1 MKCRAW
7 PPCSSLKSR
16 RLQAL
21 AERCVALS
29 PGVLDAPTLGTTGH
43 VVVDHNCL
51 AHVLEL
57 GPDGRLIACRGASG
71 NFDRGQR
78 PVLALN
84 EIVITEGRLVVRPP
98 VGAIPFLQE
107 TLIKKPLQGGWV
119 SGEAALLV
127 LPNSVESVEFANHG
141 VRRRELRE
149 RRGRNDGRDRGK
161 SDDPPSV
168 GGRAHQRPPKNIL
181 VKVMMNA
188 RPSATRHSVHLP
200 LSVAFRVQTPAA
212 RSVSSYHRS
221 RALVG
226 KPDHLRR
233 RATRSGTSPPVPKKL
248 EMKPLRPAPTGR
260 GASSCSLLNQ
270 SPAFFTISIFLPG
283 PSRSGIRSAFF
294 VSISTQSS

>member
-43 VVVDHNCL
+43 VVVDHDCL

-107 TLIKKPLQGGWV
+107 TLIKKTASRWLGQWGSRSFG
-119 SGEAALLV
+119 SAQLRRKRR
-127 LPNSVESVEFANHG
+127 
-141 VRRRELRE
+141 VREPRRPASRTA
-149 RRGRNDGRDRGK
+149 
-161 SDDPPSV
+161 
-168 GGRAHQRPPKNIL
+168 RAPGPK
-181 VKVMMNA
+181 
-188 RPSATRHSVHLP
+188 RWT
-200 LSVAFRVQTPAA
+200 
-212 RSVSSYHRS
+212 RS
-221 RALVG
+221 RQV
-226 KPDHLRR
+226 R
-233 RATRSGTSPPVPKKL
+233 
-248 EMKPLRPAPTGR
+248 
-260 GASSCSLLNQ
+260 
-270 SPAFFTISIFLPG
+270 
-283 PSRSGIRSAFF
+283 
-294 VSISTQSS
+294 